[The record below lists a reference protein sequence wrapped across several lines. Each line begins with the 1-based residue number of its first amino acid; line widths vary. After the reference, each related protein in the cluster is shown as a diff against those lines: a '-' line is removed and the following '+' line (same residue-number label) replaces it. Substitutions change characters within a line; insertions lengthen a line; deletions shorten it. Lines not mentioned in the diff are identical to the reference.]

1 MGELSKRMVE
11 AFKMAGGLPVAEQ
24 EEIADYLLN
33 VLSSEIYVLSD
44 DERAAIAEADAQIAS
59 GDLMPDAELAALYK
73 KHGL

>member
-11 AFKMAGGLPVAEQ
+11 AFKMAGGLPEAEQ